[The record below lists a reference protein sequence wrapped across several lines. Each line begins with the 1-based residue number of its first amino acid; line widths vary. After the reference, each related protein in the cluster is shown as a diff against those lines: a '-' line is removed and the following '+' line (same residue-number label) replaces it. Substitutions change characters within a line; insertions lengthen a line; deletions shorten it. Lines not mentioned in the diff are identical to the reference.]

1 MQRRTPADWQQ
12 LIDDHKQS
20 GLSAVAFCKERNIN
34 PKYFSLRK
42 CAAEQSP
49 LPAFAVAQ
57 VTPRPPSSINLTWQ
71 GAEIKL
77 PASVSPQWVAQL
89 CRELSA

>member
-1 MQRRTPADWQQ
+1 MQRKTSADWQQ
-12 LIDDHKQS
+12 LINDHKQS

-34 PKYFSLRK
+34 PKYFSSRK

-49 LPAFAVAQ
+49 LPAFSMAQ
-57 VTPRPPSSINLTWQ
+57 VAPRQSSAISLTWQ
-71 GAEIKL
+71 GAEINF
-77 PASVSPQWVAQL
+77 PTSVSPQWVAQL